1 MSVKSLE
8 IKLLLHKY
16 DSLKTELNMKNEML
30 DVINN
35 EFLQSV
41 NEGIDP
47 KEENNQKNN
56 KEKLSDSKEVDIYKN
71 VSGNGESDNNKR
83 KEKKESKTSNNKN
96 DNKNINLPN
105 DIKKIY
111 RKISVLTHPDKLKD
125 DDPFKEQKM
134 DYYIRV
140 QESAKKNDISDILVI
155 GYNLGIDINLENDYT
170 KILNSSIKNMGVQIR
185 QIEYTNSWIWYHS
198 ENENL
203 KQIVI
208 ERIRNSIRKSKRKQN
223 NKK

>member
-30 DVINN
+30 DVINT
-35 EFLQSV
+35 EFIQTV
-41 NEGIDP
+41 NEGIEP
-47 KEENNQKNN
+47 KEDKKQNEDQEN
-56 KEKLSDSKEVDIYKN
+56 LSDSKEVDIYKN
-71 VSGNGESDNNKR
+71 GENSKSNDNKNE
-83 KEKKESKTSNNKN
+83 EKKNSNPPNNSKNN
-96 DNKNINLPN
+96 NKNINLPS

-111 RKISVLTHPDKLKD
+111 RKISVLTHPDKLKN
-125 DDPFKEQKM
+125 DDPLKEEKM
-134 DYYIRV
+134 DYYVRV
-140 QESAKKNDISDILVI
+140 QESAEKNDVCDILVI
-155 GYNLGIDINLENDYT
+155 GYNLGIDMNLENDYT

-185 QIEYTNSWIWYHS
+185 QVEYTNSWIWYHS
-198 ENENL
+198 ENDNL